1 MLTESRRL
9 IIILTSVFFL
19 IVGCSKKSDKST
31 ETSSVA
37 PMSLPAPQP
46 ETPTQPPATQPAPA
60 AHRSSTPASNVGA
73 APAMPASDAPTATA
87 APVKSI
93 PELENLG
100 LTITPNANQAPDQ
113 QVQDQHGCSNSV
125 QQKTGFDPTAAP
137 PRAPATAGI
146 KAAAEQAAIAAA
158 TQQAGKIPGMGGA
171 AGGVAGALI
180 GGVPGSPAAG
190 VPGNAAAPHAANP
203 TKAPS
208 ATSLVTTQLQAQYQK
223 LLGSYTQNQGAFKK
237 GFSDCMVARNYSV
250 N

>member
-1 MLTESRRL
+1 
-9 IIILTSVFFL
+9 
-19 IVGCSKKSDKST
+19 
-31 ETSSVA
+31 
-37 PMSLPAPQP
+37 
-46 ETPTQPPATQPAPA
+46 
-60 AHRSSTPASNVGA
+60 
-73 APAMPASDAPTATA
+73 MPASDAATVTA
-87 APVKSI
+87 APVRSI

-113 QVQDQHGCSNSV
+113 QVQDQRGCLNSV

-223 LLGSYTQNQGAFKK
+223 LLGSYTQKQGTFKK
-237 GFSDCMVARNYSV
+237 GFSDCMVERNYTV
-250 N
+250 I